1 MEYRNSGNQF
11 MKRLISVFSFIGLA
25 ILLITTSAVLVQIIA
40 VLGLAG
46 AGIWCV
52 HKFISFIK
60 SKIHLKTAVHAKSK
74 EKLVAQ
80 IVTDPEIKDLFSNK
94 NIIDVS
100 YEEVKE

>member
-1 MEYRNSGNQF
+1 MEYRNSRNQF

-25 ILLITTSAVLVQIIA
+25 ILLITTTAVLVQIIA
-40 VLGLAG
+40 VLALVGG
-46 AGIWCV
+46 GIWCV
-52 HKFISFIK
+52 HKLISIIK
-60 SKIHLKTAVHAKSK
+60 SKIHLKTAAHHKSK
-74 EKLVAQ
+74 EKLVVE